1 MRIAPVIAILVLVL
15 SSAGHAAEPV
25 RSTRSMFKGVELYS
39 WTNPA
44 DDSWRYS
51 ICQGTN
57 RIKIL
62 LEIMHECRLFRDVSS
77 LKAYLAGLAVGE
89 SVFWSTPYPELLLPP
104 ESMVRDLVQDATA
117 HQVSLLVQE

>member
-1 MRIAPVIAILVLVL
+1 MFLLLLPTAARV
-15 SSAGHAAEPV
+15 AEPL

-39 WTNPA
+39 WTNLE

-51 ICQGTN
+51 ICEGTN

-62 LEIMHECRLFRDVSS
+62 VEITDGCRVFHDVPS

-89 SVFWSTPYPELLLPP
+89 SVFWSIPYPELSLPP
-104 ESMVRDLVQDATA
+104 EPIVRDLVVDAAA
-117 HQVSLLVQE
+117 HQVNLRVLE